1 MATPHSPIPTG
12 PIHDRVRWVGNSR
25 STTTI
30 AATMLTAAWKMVRWV
45 AMSTLTCQT
54 TL

>member
-1 MATPHSPIPTG
+1 MATPHSPIPIG
-12 PIHDRVRWVGNSR
+12 PIQDRARWVGKSR

-30 AATMLTAAWKMVRWV
+30 AATMLTAVWKMVRWV
-45 AMSTLTCQT
+45 AMRTLMCQT